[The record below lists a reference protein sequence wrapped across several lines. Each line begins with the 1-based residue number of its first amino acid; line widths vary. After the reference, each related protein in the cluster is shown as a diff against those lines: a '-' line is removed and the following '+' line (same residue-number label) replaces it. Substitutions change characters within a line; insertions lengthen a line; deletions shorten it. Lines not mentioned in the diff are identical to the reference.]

1 MGKGTHGL
9 QIMREEFKAVNKGV
23 AIPAEVQWLANRHN
37 IRESRQ
43 YRESAALSVVIV
55 VTWN

>member
-1 MGKGTHGL
+1 
-9 QIMREEFKAVNKGV
+9 MREEFKAVNKGV